1 MQEDLLE
8 VSRGSDYTK
17 QIHLHEKIDHTFP
30 AGTHKDESFD
40 IQGVES
46 NALRSKPY
54 NRKVQLQ
61 NWALYFAMGVTTG
74 IIAFLMNLLED
85 FLFEY
90 KLEWTQELLTG
101 YGFGLSWFVYIVFSM
116 IMVTIAVTMSLY
128 YGPGAIGSGVAETI
142 GVVNGVNY
150 VGFIGLNT
158 LITKA
163 LGVVFAV
170 SGGLRVGKE
179 GPLAHVGS
187 LVGVAMIYLPLKF
200 T

>member
-1 MQEDLLE
+1 
-8 VSRGSDYTK
+8 
-17 QIHLHEKIDHTFP
+17 
-30 AGTHKDESFD
+30 
-40 IQGVES
+40 
-46 NALRSKPY
+46 
-54 NRKVQLQ
+54 
-61 NWALYFAMGVTTG
+61 MGVSVG
-74 IIAFLMNLLED
+74 VIAFLMNLLED
-85 FLFEY
+85 FLFEN
-90 KLEWTQELLTG
+90 KLEWTQELLSE
-101 YGFGLSWFVYIVFSM
+101 YGFGLSWFVYALFS
-116 IMVTIAVTMSLY
+116 IISVTIAVVLSLY

-150 VGFIGLNT
+150 HGFIGLNT

-187 LVGVAMIYLPLKF
+187 LMGVAMIYLPLKF

>member
-1 MQEDLLE
+1 LE

-17 QIHLHEKIDHTFP
+17 EFQIHEKFEHVFP

-40 IQGVES
+40 VQAVES
-46 NALRSKPY
+46 NALRAKPY
-54 NRKVQLQ
+54 NRRVQLQ
-61 NWALYFAMGVTTG
+61 NWTLYFAMGVSVG
-74 IIAFLMNLLED
+74 VIAFLMNLLED
-85 FLFEY
+85 FLFEN

-101 YGFGLSWFVYIVFSM
+101 YGFGLSWFVYALFS
-116 IMVTIAVTMSLY
+116 IISVTIAVVLSLY

-150 VGFIGLNT
+150 HGFIGLNT

-187 LVGVAMIYLPLKF
+187 LMGVAMIYLPLKF

>member
-1 MQEDLLE
+1 
-8 VSRGSDYTK
+8 
-17 QIHLHEKIDHTFP
+17 
-30 AGTHKDESFD
+30 
-40 IQGVES
+40 
-46 NALRSKPY
+46 
-54 NRKVQLQ
+54 
-61 NWALYFAMGVTTG
+61 MGVSVG
-74 IIAFLMNLLED
+74 VIAFLMNLLED

-90 KLEWTQELLTG
+90 KLEWTQELLSEN
-101 YGFGLSWFVYIVFSM
+101 GFGLSWFVYALFS
-116 IMVTIAVTMSLY
+116 ITSVTIAVVLSLY

-150 VGFIGLNT
+150 HGFIGLNT

-187 LVGVAMIYLPLKF
+187 LMGVAMIYLPLKF